1 MRIVFA
7 GTPEPAVASLQ
18 ALIASD
24 HELVGVITRPDAKAG
39 RGRTIVPSP
48 IRQVA
53 EQHGIPIM
61 TPRKL
66 TDEGVAEQIQEWAPE
81 AIPVVAYGAIVPSS
95 LLDAPTHG
103 WINLHFSLLPAWRGA
118 APVQHAV
125 MAGDE
130 FTGASTFRI
139 EKGLDT
145 GPVFG
150 MLTERVR
157 AQDTAG
163 DLLERL
169 SSAGASLLVAT
180 LDALEAGEL
189 TAVPQSSEGVSLAP
203 KIAVA
208 DSQVHWDKPA
218 LAIDRLVRGVTPAP
232 GAWTIWRAERLK
244 LGPVRI
250 GEQPESPLSPGE
262 VLVTKKAILV
272 GSATETVSLGMVQ
285 PRGKPMMNAVDWA
298 RGARPEEGESMGVES
313 NG

>member
-7 GTPEPAVASLQ
+7 GTPEPAVASLE

-39 RGRTIVPSP
+39 RGRSLVPSP

-53 EQHGIPIM
+53 EQHGIPVM

-66 TDEGVAEQIQEWAPE
+66 TDDGVAEQLEEWAPE
-81 AIPVVAYGAIVPSS
+81 AIPVVAYGALVPSS
-95 LLDAPTHG
+95 LLDSPIHG

-118 APVQHAV
+118 APVQHAL

-157 AQDTAG
+157 PQDTAG
-163 DLLERL
+163 DLLARL

-189 TAVPQSSEGVSLAP
+189 TAVPQSREGISLAP
-203 KIAVA
+203 KIVVA
-208 DSQVHWDKPA
+208 DSQVLWDKPA

-232 GAWTIWRAERLK
+232 GAWTTWRAERLK

-250 GEQPESPLSPGE
+250 GEQPEPPLAPGE

-272 GSATETVSLGMVQ
+272 GSATEAVSLGMVQ
-285 PRGKPMMNAVDWA
+285 PKGKPMMNAVDWA
-298 RGARPEEGESMGVES
+298 RGARLQEGESMGVEN